1 MTRPGRALRWVD
13 PVVPSPEPAARAA
26 EILATLP
33 PPEHLEKRKRSLQL
47 TIEEV
52 EVEEMLGPIG
62 SFDDGAHALFAP
74 RNDWVEIPL
83 LWQVSTYGSR
93 LPKILEQHI

>member
-52 EVEEMLGPIG
+52 EVEEMLGPFAASMMVRMRYSLREMIG
-62 SFDDGAHALFAP
+62 S
-74 RNDWVEIPL
+74 R
-83 LWQVSTYGSR
+83 SRSYG
-93 LPKILEQHI
+93 K